1 MGSAWIEPSRLTHL
15 KRKLAADATA
25 RTAFAGACTR
35 ALAKSAEVITSL
47 QKPEGYWVG
56 DLLADTTLESDY
68 ILLQL
73 WLYPPDVN
81 GWNPPTRTR
90 VERAARTILQRQRPA
105 GGFDLFPQGDA
116 DVSASVKAYTALKLA
131 GIDPQSGPMVRLC
144 RAILDMGGIQAA
156 NSYTKI
162 NLSLFGLF
170 PREHVPTIPPELVL
184 LPGGVLYEMSSWTRA
199 IVVPL
204 SVVQALGGTRPVPA
218 GFDLKELVAPG
229 KAFRLPRRDRLSLIF
244 QQIDRGLKL
253 WERRGP
259 ETLRK
264 EAIRKAEKWM
274 LDHTRYAQGLGA
286 IYPSMMYL
294 IMALECLGYPADHP
308 DRVEAIAHFDGLI
321 TETEAE
327 FYFQPCFS
335 PVWDTAYAMFA
346 LGEVGDPPADRMRA
360 AADWLLQREVRHKG
374 DWSVK
379 RPDLEPSGW
388 AFEYENDHYPDIDDT
403 AMVLLGLLHANA
415 SDAGAQ
421 ERVERR
427 AVNWLVNMQSKDG
440 GWAAFD
446 VDNDWQLLNAVPF
459 ADHNA
464 MLDPTCPDITGRVLE
479 ALCRRGF
486 TMADETVRRG
496 VEYLIKNQERNG
508 SWYGRWGVNYI
519 YGTSLALRGLRAAQ
533 AVAVDAFRRA
543 AKWLIAVQNSD
554 GGWGESCD
562 SYRDDTFVPAPST
575 PSQTAW
581 ALIGLMAAGEGFNE
595 PIRRGFN
602 HLLSTQRGD
611 GTWDEELATG
621 TGFPNVFYL
630 RYTLYRQYFR
640 TSR

>member
-229 KAFRLPRRDRLSLIF
+229 KGFRLPRRDRLSLIF

-346 LGEVGDPPADRMRA
+346 LGEVGGTRRRTEWRGGRLA
-360 AADWLLQREVRHKG
+360 AAAGSPPQGRLEREAARTGAFGMGVRIRER
-374 DWSVK
+374 S
-379 RPDLEPSGW
+379 LSGYRRHGHG
-388 AFEYENDHYPDIDDT
+388 A
-403 AMVLLGLLHANA
+403 
-415 SDAGAQ
+415 AGAGARQ
-421 ERVERR
+421 RR
-427 AVNWLVNMQSKDG
+427 TRARRPAWSAAANWLVHMQSSDG

-446 VDNDWQLLNAVPF
+446 VDNDWRF
-459 ADHNA
+459 
-464 MLDPTCPDITGRVLE
+464 
-479 ALCRRGF
+479 
-486 TMADETVRRG
+486 
-496 VEYLIKNQERNG
+496 
-508 SWYGRWGVNYI
+508 
-519 YGTSLALRGLRAAQ
+519 
-533 AVAVDAFRRA
+533 
-543 AKWLIAVQNSD
+543 
-554 GGWGESCD
+554 
-562 SYRDDTFVPAPST
+562 
-575 PSQTAW
+575 
-581 ALIGLMAAGEGFNE
+581 
-595 PIRRGFN
+595 
-602 HLLSTQRGD
+602 
-611 GTWDEELATG
+611 
-621 TGFPNVFYL
+621 
-630 RYTLYRQYFR
+630 
-640 TSR
+640 